1 MSFDQF
7 DERIRAI
14 MTQKPAW
21 FEGVESPAS
30 DGDIARVEAAL
41 NHALPDQFKHFAQ
54 VFGAGYFGA
63 SNISSLVE
71 TSDWYVLSRPS
82 VSVNGN
88 PMLVVSDDEA
98 GGYYGFVFD
107 GTAYGPGIVYA
118 NPDDGNYTENT
129 APSFF
134 DYVEKNALIL

>member
-7 DERIRAI
+7 DERVRTI

-21 FEGVESPAS
+21 FEGTESPAS
-30 DGDIARVEAAL
+30 DDDIARVEAAL
-41 NHALPDQFKHFAQ
+41 GRTLPDQFKHFAR

-82 VSVNGN
+82 VSVNGK
-88 PMLVVSDDEA
+88 PMLVVSDDET

-107 GTAYGPGIVYA
+107 GTAYSPDIIYA

-129 APSFF
+129 ASSFF
-134 DYVEKNALIL
+134 EYIENSALTL